1 MPAEALYR
9 RAMSGDHD
17 QTSGFLDQASK
28 AEGRHNADPGLFP
41 WPSETNVAFDPLSDL
56 LRTVKLSGALFFLVD
71 ATSPWC
77 VDIPETKQFS
87 EVLLPQAQS
96 IISYHIVVQ
105 GSGFA
110 TVPGGELVPFG
121 PGDVIVFPHGDA
133 YRMES
138 APGTPPEFDRDE
150 TIHFFRELAAGRLS
164 FVVREGGGKDPPAQ
178 FICGFLGCD
187 THPFNPL
194 LGALPRLLHIKRP
207 RLEKGDLIDRLID
220 LTLTEMHTAR
230 VGGNCIRLGLSE
242 LLFVEAVRRHLE
254 SVTLDQCGWLN
265 ALRDPIVGRALT
277 LLHAQPSQPWTL
289 EKLARETGTSRSVLA
304 ERFSRLAG
312 QSPIKYLTRWRVQLA
327 ARMLSDGT
335 SKMSAIAIDIGYGS
349 EAAFSR
355 IFKKVAGVS
364 PSIWRERFGP
374 RA

>member
-1 MPAEALYR
+1 MPAKALYR

-17 QTSGFLDQASK
+17 QTSGFLDQTSQ
-28 AEGRHNADPGLFP
+28 AEGRHSDESGLSS
-41 WPSETNVAFDPLSDL
+41 WPSETAIALDPLSDL

-77 VDIPETKQFS
+77 VDIPDANQFS
-87 EVLLPQAQS
+87 EILLPQARS

-110 TVPGGELVPFG
+110 SVPGIDLVPFG
-121 PGDVIVFPHGDA
+121 PGDIIVFPHGDP

-138 APGTPPEFDRDE
+138 APGTPPEFNREE
-150 TIHFFRELAAGRLS
+150 TMYFFRELAAGRLS
-164 FVVREGGGKDPPAQ
+164 FVVREGGGEDPPAQ

-187 THPFNPL
+187 AHPFNPL
-194 LGALPRLLHIKRP
+194 LDALPRLLHIKRP
-207 RLEKGDLIDRLID
+207 TIEKADLIDRLIG
-220 LTLTEMHTAR
+220 LTLTEMQMAR

-254 SVTLDQCGWLN
+254 NVSLDQGGWLN

-304 ERFSRLAG
+304 ERFSRLVG
-312 QSPIKYLTRWRVQLA
+312 QSPMKYLTRWRVQIA
-327 ARMLSDGT
+327 ARMLSDGK
-335 SKMSAIAIDIGYGS
+335 SKVSAIAIDIGYAS

-364 PSIWRERFGP
+364 PSTWRERFGP
-374 RA
+374 QA